1 MHTKHYFSILTMAGL
16 LSSAAL
22 TGCVDQDYSL
32 DDIDM
37 EMQFQFNDLT
47 LPLNL
52 APVKLSTFVDLS
64 EQDNV
69 EIVNGEYA
77 LVRTEEFSSS
87 DIHIQAFLA
96 QQSEV
101 NQSKTTI
108 DLPKVVPNVEAPLPG
123 YVHQFNYDYNDVDK
137 HIIDITSGTVD
148 MNFSITISTQFKDGD
163 VLNAQFRDLKF
174 VLPKGFY
181 GTLSTGQTIGKNS
194 SNIVSISSA
203 KVDANGEFK
212 FNFHVTEFD
221 RIAAGGSMYPEQNRF
236 TLATSMGIE
245 SGYISYTNG
254 PTGAAVIGVDVEIS
268 PLEILTI
275 NGKVGYEMTEWDTK
289 VMFDNLPT
297 VLTSSETNISLYN
310 PQLYLTL
317 TNPLGTSAHAL
328 TGVEIR
334 QIRDVVS
341 DEELAKLNE
350 LEVKSIVEPQKYCLL
365 PHPDKVVAYP
375 GYEDA
380 EPVKMVNLGN
390 IVAGNGFPKGLSVN
404 FVKPGFPEQI
414 VTDFPLNFD
423 GRIGGKY
430 TLFAPIQLGD
440 GSSIYYSERTDG
452 WDLSTDSEEMD
463 IEKLILE
470 ADVTSHLPVN
480 VFFSAIPVNS
490 EGQEIQNIKINKVEI
505 PAGQTH
511 HVVITMEGNV
521 TDLDGMDY
529 TAKLVSPAD
538 AKVLTPDSY
547 LDVNNLKIR
556 VTGNYIIK
564 EDSDDED

>member
-212 FNFHVTEFD
+212 FNFHLTAFD
-221 RIAAGGSMYPEQNRF
+221 RTAAGGSMYPDQNRF

-245 SGYISYTNG
+245 SGYISYSHL
-254 PTGAAVIGVDVEIS
+254 PPGAAVISVDVEIF
-268 PLEILTI
+268 PLDFLTI
-275 NGKVGYEMTEWDTK
+275 TGK
-289 VMFDNLPT
+289 
-297 VLTSSETNISLYN
+297 
-310 PQLYLTL
+310 
-317 TNPLGTSAHAL
+317 
-328 TGVEIR
+328 
-334 QIRDVVS
+334 
-341 DEELAKLNE
+341 
-350 LEVKSIVEPQKYCLL
+350 
-365 PHPDKVVAYP
+365 
-375 GYEDA
+375 
-380 EPVKMVNLGN
+380 
-390 IVAGNGFPKGLSVN
+390 
-404 FVKPGFPEQI
+404 
-414 VTDFPLNFD
+414 
-423 GRIGGKY
+423 IG
-430 TLFAPIQLGD
+430 
-440 GSSIYYSERTDG
+440 
-452 WDLSTDSEEMD
+452 
-463 IEKLILE
+463 
-470 ADVTSHLPVN
+470 
-480 VFFSAIPVNS
+480 
-490 EGQEIQNIKINKVEI
+490 
-505 PAGQTH
+505 
-511 HVVITMEGNV
+511 
-521 TDLDGMDY
+521 
-529 TAKLVSPAD
+529 
-538 AKVLTPDSY
+538 
-547 LDVNNLKIR
+547 
-556 VTGNYIIK
+556 
-564 EDSDDED
+564 